1 MKDKLKELRKQL
13 KQEEELFDNAVDI
26 NSKEYHLTNINVLK
40 VKIAQL
46 NPNNTISDDDS
57 IKVPFEYTWSEE
69 ESLFYTESEE

>member
-57 IKVPFEYTWSEE
+57 IKAPFEYTWSEE